1 MSILSLFDIGRTS
14 LLATR
19 RALDTTAHNVA
30 NSATPGYNRQSVV
43 LENIP
48 NGGLVVASGVSGRG
62 VSVSGVQRM
71 YDSFT
76 SLQMITEKANL
87 SYWETYKSGM
97 VNVENMFNE
106 ASDTGIYPA
115 IADFFNAW
123 QEVSQYPEAYAQRT
137 LLINKAEYLAT
148 RINRAA
154 SSLDEERT
162 RIFQGSQTLM
172 SSANSIASRI
182 AELNDKIASNPG
194 SHDLKDQRDLLL
206 EELNQIVRV
215 TTFEDNQGRYS
226 ILIGGT
232 PVVDGGRA
240 YSMSTGIDPSTQNM
254 RIYVNITG
262 EPVARD
268 VTSLVQAGALKANL
282 DLRDTTIVGV
292 LEKLNTFAISLADQI
307 NYYHRIG
314 YGLDGSTGNDFFS
327 SVVKTTDSSVGGLS
341 VAFVSLGSTP
351 IPDYTVYAIQYT
363 AATAS
368 FSVSTPAGSVASSYD
383 AATQMLTYNGIAVK
397 FSGSA
402 GGDEQFTVYM
412 NQNAA
417 RDISVAVNDP
427 RKIAAAAGDLVTVT
441 SANNIVRFSEDGGA
455 TYTTAKI
462 PIDANPSTPEI
473 EPYTRQSLADALKQ
487 AMETAGS
494 GSYTV
499 TYNAASH
506 QYSITNAGGSTVV
519 IDWTNTTTTAKG
531 LFGFSSITT
540 LQPAGTVT
548 GSSVYPNVPGD
559 NVNAS
564 LLANLFSR
572 PIISGSRPADYYQS
586 IVSDVGVKA
595 GSAKTSLRAQNTL
608 VEQLES
614 RRQEL
619 SGVNLDEEAANL
631 IKFQK
636 SYEAAAKMISVA
648 DEMLDTL
655 LNMIGR

>member
-14 LLATR
+14 LLTTR

-30 NSATPGYNRQSVV
+30 NSATPGYSRQSVV

-48 NGGLVVASGVSGRG
+48 NGGFVVASGASGRG
-62 VSVSGVQRM
+62 VTLSGVQRM

-97 VNVENMFNE
+97 INVENIFNE

-148 RINRAA
+148 RINRA
-154 SSLDEERT
+154 SISLDEERT
-162 RIFQGSQTLM
+162 RIFQGSQTM
-172 SSANSIASRI
+172 VSSANTIVSRI
-182 AELNDKIASNPG
+182 ANLNEKIASNPG
-194 SHDLKDQRDLLL
+194 SLDLKDQRDLLL

-232 PVVDGGRA
+232 PVVDGGTA
-240 YSMSTGIDPSTQNM
+240 YSMSAGIDPSTQNM

-262 EPVARD
+262 EPVPRD

-292 LEKLNTFAISLADQI
+292 RERLNTFAISLADQV

-327 SVVKTTDSSVGGLS
+327 SAIKTTDSVAGGLS

-351 IPDYTVYAIQYT
+351 IPDYTVYTIQYT
-363 AATAS
+363 AATAA
-368 FSVSTPAGSVASSYD
+368 FSVSTPSGPVASSYD
-383 AATQMLTYNGIAVK
+383 PATQMLTYNGISVK
-397 FSGSA
+397 FRGA
-402 GGDEQFTVYM
+402 AAGDEQFTVFM

-427 RKIAAAAGDLVTVT
+427 RKIAAAAGDLISVTN
-441 SANNIVRFSEDGGA
+441 ANNIVRFSEDGGA

-462 PIDANPSTPEI
+462 PLDANPATPEI

-487 AMETAGS
+487 AMEAAGA
-494 GSYTV
+494 GTYTV
-499 TYNAASH
+499 SYNAASH

-519 IDWTNTTTTAKG
+519 IDWANVTTTAKG

-572 PIISGSRPADYYQS
+572 PIIAGSRPADYYQS

-648 DEMLDTL
+648 DEMLATL